1 MPFTKASIC
10 GRVSRS
16 FPPRYVNRH
25 GTLGFSAVG
34 IFATGHSSF
43 LNPLWRQMFFGQRQY
58 RRGNRRWGSA
68 DTLPRT
74 DFRMP
79 KHLPSEPYRL
89 NSTIQNC
96 LPLTVHRD
104 YPRFFRTRRYTP
116 RRRPKAI
123 EAKAFSCSLCPF
135 PDFFDSREKAEHQN
149 VNNNDT
155 SAGRHRVKVRDRN
168 SCQKAP
174 EG

>member
-58 RRGNRRWGSA
+58 RMGNRRWGSA

-89 NSTIQNC
+89 NSTIQNR
-96 LPLTVHRD
+96 LPLTVHCN

-123 EAKAFSCSLCPF
+123 EVYFFHVAYALSLIFSTPAK
-135 PDFFDSREKAEHQN
+135 RQN
-149 VNNNDT
+149 T
-155 SAGRHRVKVRDRN
+155 RMSTTTI
-168 SCQKAP
+168 QAP
-174 EG
+174 VGTEYR